1 MKPILKH
8 LHSPDVDFRDY
19 QPDAGDNFS
28 FLLQAM
34 IGPEG
39 NDASESFDILVC
51 TPRWLVENCHEPQWG
66 RHMLIVPGYDLA
78 KIREIIEKHCRS
90 CEGKD
95 WDAIAAL
102 LSRIGRWEFEDYR
115 Q

>member
-1 MKPILKH
+1 MKAKLKE
-8 LHSPDVDFRDY
+8 LYSLDFNL
-19 QPDAGDNFS
+19 DNFQPS
-28 FLLQAM
+28 NNECFVLSLRAM

-39 NDASESFDILVC
+39 NDASESFDIVVC
-51 TPRWLVENCHEPQWG
+51 TPRWLLENCREPQWG
-66 RHMLIVPGYDLA
+66 RHMLIVPEYDLA
-78 KIREIIEKHCRS
+78 KIREIIENYCNS